1 MIYIKYK
8 PMKALFIIGLIIVV
22 LIIVLAI
29 RNSISYRKE
38 FERREN
44 RKKENE
50 YYRQQREEWLI
61 KDAAR
66 REDEYKTLVK
76 RMSNPSK
83 ILRLPTEQE
92 LTSFYIMVNEK
103 TEQILIKQKIYSF
116 SEIVGFELFDNQQI
130 IEYRGKQKITSTTKT
145 NTGNMI
151 GRAVVG
157 TAMAGGIGAV
167 IGGSTAKRNT
177 DTTVS
182 DVKTTKVI
190 SHDYIVSVTIKNI
203 NHPVEKIRLFSDKS
217 LTDEICALLSIII
230 SNNKLRNN
238 GKSS

>member
-1 MIYIKYK
+1 
-8 PMKALFIIGLIIVV
+8 
-22 LIIVLAI
+22 
-29 RNSISYRKE
+29 
-38 FERREN
+38 
-44 RKKENE
+44 
-50 YYRQQREEWLI
+50 
-61 KDAAR
+61 
-66 REDEYKTLVK
+66 
-76 RMSNPSK
+76 
-83 ILRLPTEQE
+83 
-92 LTSFYIMVNEK
+92 
-103 TEQILIKQKIYSF
+103 
-116 SEIVGFELFDNQQI
+116 
-130 IEYRGKQKITSTTKT
+130 
-145 NTGNMI
+145 MI